1 MKRTAQASKYADK
14 CLLIILLI
22 QLHTIYHMNLLFLE
36 FSNIIYYLNQ
46 NLNIFI
52 NKNVFLSILECR
64 IIHLVIFHRIMKVIP
79 PT

>member
-1 MKRTAQASKYADK
+1 
-14 CLLIILLI
+14 
-22 QLHTIYHMNLLFLE
+22 MNLLFLE